1 MRDFVIRPKDQEIIH
16 APIEIHQSYFKKKIE
31 TVNVSL
37 FFLALILVYGNYS
50 LTCIMPDRRGIWC
63 SISPIV
69 SGSGTDLSEI
79 AEQHV
84 YGENAQRFTTGVE
97 ISTFSLRFLFWP
109 LAVTRYSHKFSPRK
123 NPVFVKRTAGLKE
136 LGRDSSLQPTHFFK
150 DE

>member
-1 MRDFVIRPKDQEIIH
+1 M
-16 APIEIHQSYFKKKIE
+16 
-31 TVNVSL
+31 
-37 FFLALILVYGNYS
+37 
-50 LTCIMPDRRGIWC
+50 
-63 SISPIV
+63 

-79 AEQHV
+79 AVQHV
-84 YGENAQRFTTGVE
+84 YGENAQRFTTGVK

-150 DE
+150 DEYNKVIPEIKP